1 MQQKTLSL
9 LQFQKKFGTE
19 KACQKQLFRLRWP
32 EGFKCPHCGH
42 AKAYFHSTRQL
53 YQCQSCGYQA
63 SLTAGTVFHKTR
75 TPLTKWFWMIWL
87 MRQKSG
93 ISMKSLQRM
102 LEIKTYKTVWT
113 MGHKIR
119 KALADRDANYK
130 LAGLIRMDD
139 TYFGAP
145 KPGKRGRG
153 AAGKAKVVVAVETP
167 TNKPRFAAM
176 RMVPQVSCKEIQP
189 LVRERVATEA
199 VIKTNAARS
208 SWILLPVSGTSGWY
222 LVREGGPEGPPLG
235 SYFDRQY
242 QRQYSWRPSW
252 RQPQAPAPLS
262 GRILLPFQLLLLGTA
277 NVQPHASCLLKYL
290 EHYICGAKAISVY

>member
-32 EGFKCPHCGH
+32 GGFQCPRCGH
-42 AKAYFHSTRQL
+42 GEAYFHRKRHL
-53 YQCQSCGYQA
+53 YQCKSCGYQA

-75 TPLTKWFWMIWL
+75 TSLTKWFWLIWL
-87 MRQKSG
+87 MGRQKSG
-93 ISMKSLQRM
+93 ISMLSMQRM

-130 LAGLIRMDD
+130 LAGLIEMDD

-167 TNKPRFAAM
+167 
-176 RMVPQVSCKEIQP
+176 
-189 LVRERVATEA
+189 REKSPDLLPCIWFPES
-199 VIKTNAARS
+199 AARRFRPWYGRVWWQKWWS
-208 SWILLPVSGTSGWY
+208 KPTVGKDIASWMLLPV
-222 LVREGGPEGPPLG
+222 
-235 SYFDRQY
+235 
-242 QRQYSWRPSW
+242 PS
-252 RQPQAPAPLS
+252 
-262 GRILLPFQLLLLGTA
+262 
-277 NVQPHASCLLKYL
+277 
-290 EHYICGAKAISVY
+290 